1 MNIRNETEKVTIEL
15 FGDIGESWFEE
26 GNTMESLNADIKAAI
41 GKPIDL
47 IVSSLG
53 GSVDHALAM
62 HDLLKMHNAPV
73 TAKIIGATASSGT
86 IVAMGASKVE
96 MSENALFLV
105 HNAWTMTMGN
115 ANELREAADELD
127 VWDSRIVNIYKNK
140 TGKRKSQIH
149 SLMEEEKWID
159 ADEAKSFGFIDN
171 TFKPTAQ
178 AKILTS
184 DEKQDILNKIKIVM
198 NKEFKEVNSL
208 LEIEGLVIDEEKGTY
223 LQTEQLEVI
232 NKALLIDHTEAIATA
247 VNEVEDAHKLVVED
261 LQTKQ
266 TELETEKTKIEADH
280 ETAVEDSIK
289 VLADLQTKFNAME
302 TEYNASKAKGMKLN
316 NGEPPLLETELT
328 DKEKKHASNAKT
340 VFGEIK
346 KFKKL

>member
-1 MNIRNETEKVTIEL
+1 
-15 FGDIGESWFEE
+15 
-26 GNTMESLNADIKAAI
+26 
-41 GKPIDL
+41 
-47 IVSSLG
+47 
-53 GSVDHALAM
+53 
-62 HDLLKMHNAPV
+62 
-73 TAKIIGATASSGT
+73 
-86 IVAMGASKVE
+86 

-247 VNEVEDAHKLVVED
+247 VNEVEDCT
-261 LQTKQ
+261 Q
-266 TELETEKTKIEADH
+266 I
-280 ETAVEDSIK
+280 SC
-289 VLADLQTKFNAME
+289 
-302 TEYNASKAKGMKLN
+302 
-316 NGEPPLLETELT
+316 
-328 DKEKKHASNAKT
+328 
-340 VFGEIK
+340 
-346 KFKKL
+346 